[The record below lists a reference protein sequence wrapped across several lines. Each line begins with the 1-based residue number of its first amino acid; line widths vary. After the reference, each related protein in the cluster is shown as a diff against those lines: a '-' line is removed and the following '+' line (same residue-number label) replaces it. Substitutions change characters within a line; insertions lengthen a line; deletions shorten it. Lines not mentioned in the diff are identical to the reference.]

1 MSLIRYIM
9 IYEVITG
16 HQFDF
21 TPTSG
26 LEDINTAVQSYFA
39 GLNTE

>member
-1 MSLIRYIM
+1 M

-16 HQFDF
+16 QQFDF

-26 LEDINTAVQSYFA
+26 LEAINAAVQSYFA
-39 GLNTE
+39 SLNTE